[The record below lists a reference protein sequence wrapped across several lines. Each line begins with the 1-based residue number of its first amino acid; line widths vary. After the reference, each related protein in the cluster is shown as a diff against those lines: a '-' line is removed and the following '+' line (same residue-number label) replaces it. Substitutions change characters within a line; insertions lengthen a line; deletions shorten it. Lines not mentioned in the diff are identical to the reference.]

1 MYFSIKFVFLLIIS
15 FVILYYGVDYFARL
29 IGKKFKIHVG
39 SIGFLSIGDLSY
51 SGNIPGPQQSQHSF
65 TVSVNKFYLQ
75 VRRPNLNRKTWLTI
89 TIDGLNLNFSTIKIF
104 TQAKSRRAHVRRQS
118 LISVVPQKAWWS
130 SVRVLRFIMGK
141 LSSIPSQFFLSVITN
156 FVNVE
161 ASSINVLIQD
171 LGKFQINGCNLGM
184 SLFADVDVGNSN
196 NNNNF
201 INNSNDNIYSD
212 KQHYRNDSEQ
222 HSFRNRRH
230 VFSKKILDITFSFS
244 SLSIQD
250 IESVNKLNSTSSL
263 IQGLPD
269 ISPAI
274 SIPYDTEIILSCH
287 LSPTCTSL
295 ISFDINIDLNR
306 INIGIDSILRLVKII
321 QSKIPKKVKRGP
333 LGRVNTHSPNNSKGF
348 KMANLLDSS
357 LARKIGMSRRKKSP
371 IEYFGSANLKLNL
384 INVKYQFSDLEN
396 IKYNELP
403 LNFQLLIK
411 GLSTSLKQN
420 NGNSF
425 NRQRNSILFSED
437 VPKPIELIMD
447 FSVDDIRS
455 DLVDK
460 NNKFFRMIQVDKINS
475 KMLISKPLIQNADY
489 DPNSLSLSG
498 TLEISSPTISIDY
511 EKFDLIVNIIDSIK
525 KLGIEEKHESSQL
538 SPQSRR
544 SSRSHVHK
552 ESNQQ
557 INGIPKLVA
566 TCSIINPLIKI
577 TGIPNYTRNDDYS
590 QLSFGFQDILFDVN
604 GDYTELNDLPSTQ
617 HKYVLSRRYN
627 RGWTPPNFSLIYNLI
642 VSLKTRNMRL
652 YTLEDD
658 LIFNQ
663 SLEFSLAFSALGL
676 VGSFNNDSDNDPTTF
691 ITALETETIQADIS
705 WTVDELEINL
715 FDNST
720 FSLLKQLIDVTK
732 RFQKVEI
739 KKHDDFSPTE
749 MVQPPIVNATSPITY
764 TEALLCHVSLNSI
777 GIKIAGIDS
786 FIDSSTSR
794 GIDFRLQEIAFNYKG
809 SRASIDPMACY
820 DERIKLGISTEDYS
834 EIQYDT
840 GGLLRGFLKE
850 IKLTPILASWDKELF
865 KNTTPLINIPE
876 IEIQSNFTLEYSQN
890 DYDIVVNA
898 IIKIQEV
905 NLKYSLLYHYCCL
918 VGIINI
924 FRLLQIT
931 FENENNSKLPTSN
944 SSNRILSKINANVAV
959 NYINVSVDLQ
969 DDNKIFARIDLLNY
983 KFVSPTDH
991 GVRIKKLR
999 VYGTS
1004 PVEEGLWDEIG
1015 RVENTKILLLDD
1027 DTKDGKFKNN
1037 VSNENN
1043 GNSNEK
1049 KFDKMI
1055 RIQSDSIH
1063 VRIPHKFILADV
1075 IESIANTAKAV
1086 KHLIER
1092 IFVNEKSSLSDPEE
1106 EEAKLLPTIQLKVGL
1121 VTFRIDDD
1129 PFESKLSLIWKVGCL
1144 EQKARLGRDIA
1155 FEAKVQAIKAH
1166 EASQSNNGNEDG
1178 GSSTILHEERTIGA
1192 FRSQPS
1198 PHANLSIDAAREALK
1213 EYNSKSWVKCV
1224 RAADPS
1230 RTNLYQKDD
1239 NPQEEVLPIQ
1249 TTKPSK
1255 FPALFSATIVK
1266 FLFTLSAPSFPIEE
1280 LPKYM
1285 NDIGKGLPLD
1295 TKFAVLVPMHL
1306 SAKLREAWVEVRDYP
1321 LPLAHIPSTDKFHG
1335 KNIYSFFLEGNLVVG
1350 EELSGVESI
1359 RRAVVDIVTPRQI
1372 KGDDTKYTILVP
1384 RTVSPVKLYSDL
1396 RVKIDSSRPT
1406 VCSWSISMQP
1416 AIQHFAKVFES
1427 FTKPNPDPSEAVGFW
1442 DKMRM
1447 MMHVRILAE
1456 FKGSGDLLFYAKG
1469 SRDPYLVTGRGAGF
1483 VLCWSKNVEIR
1494 LGFPN
1499 DQNEVLQVDSEEFT
1513 CAIPNL
1519 AAVVSDG
1526 SLSADNTGLESKLQ
1540 NESLTDSETSTIRT
1554 LNSPN
1559 TTVDDVLHGN
1569 ILKRIMKLCGGV
1581 RYGMGVHFQKLC
1593 NNDHGPCSTCGGQRK
1608 CRLTDFIPH
1617 YEIITR
1623 MPEYAIVPRGQIYDS
1638 FKGFRSDF
1646 VHLSV
1651 SVSCPINLNNSNN
1664 SDGHEKKLRNSIE
1677 LSPKSL
1683 QHILSWAFLFEPAMT
1698 IPIRQGALFPS
1709 LEPPSPKLGK
1719 YLGTVK
1725 IKICVGPLF
1734 LSHFYR
1740 EDAFEPLNGRTHVVG
1755 IKGKIESFK
1764 FDMHL
1769 RSKENIIEVE
1779 GEKEVKGRDIILHE
1793 AEVDLKNLDFR
1804 GIAARYV
1811 QDNVFSGFSDES
1823 DGDGR
1828 EFLLGKDEDFMLT
1841 HAEDEEW
1848 IDEANFVELDMA
1860 LPDFKPG
1867 VRVLPLMRSPQ
1878 MMYYKRPDEHDTYEE
1893 KKTDQETHICVM
1905 GQGRDTVQVQ
1915 VDFLTERLNQLN
1927 QEIRQQTKILSDIE
1941 EKIAADSKKQILQD
1955 MSQTIQNTTAIL
1967 SQKRNIIQDY
1977 LKNLEETLNNP
1988 GSKYVDEES
1997 DDNDL
2002 DEEKV
2007 NSSFNS
2013 PLWADSHGHFGH
2025 KFIIHNAEALWN
2037 NSLRNLIYK
2046 FSNLVEHHQGLT
2058 YYMSTSAVKFI
2069 RDLQKKIQEQKE
2081 KEAYEKS
2088 LKKERDSIIS
2098 IGLDS
2103 YDFDAHMAAEMLR
2116 KLVGE
2121 QKTSFVVPNE
2131 VLAEAN
2137 NNDQG
2142 TPKISHDDIPEGYS
2156 LRKDIFVQL
2165 INPQIN
2171 LQCDKDPDSSII
2183 MCIER
2188 AQLKTFSIVE
2198 DWSKGDFIN
2207 EVVKTRTFFGI
2218 DNAQIFT
2225 SRKQDFLNDYYSK
2238 ILTAN
2243 NYGAKGS
2250 ENWPVWVPM
2259 EALISNTALPFQRI
2273 VKRTSATTRYDKFN
2287 NLRIKG
2293 SDIKKDDKNGK
2304 DNNNHIEQESDKLE
2318 VNGSKKEEVDKR
2330 MDSFHINVPNIKISA
2345 TSDQYCIF
2353 FDIVTDLFTYREPAQ
2368 RERSERLEAI
2378 LLAADLDN
2386 LEGAAERVSA
2396 LQEQI
2401 RQLDDMRLQYELHS
2415 IELDEEGLKELR
2427 AVEVELINLQEELY
2441 LLMKAITAS
2450 QEKKQKAESMVP
2462 LKLIATADE
2471 AIWYMQEN
2479 DRKPFCEWKLS
2490 SANFIRMTKEG
2501 NASMN
2506 TLEIDHVIVMN
2517 KLTSPVFKELISP
2530 HIDHRRPVDF
2540 SRNKM
2545 IRVYWE
2551 ELEPVAGIAMVEHFE
2566 INMFPL
2572 KFQMQYD
2579 VGKLMMMYIFP
2590 EKKKEYMMKQNNVK
2604 ANENAQGS
2612 HSLEQKRSSVGS
2624 EQTTKSLKK
2633 TTESYS
2639 DSSVSESQETVGDG
2653 YVNVFS
2659 DDNTMSIS
2667 SGVGKKQSSKST
2679 TTDDSYELELMKKRA
2694 SQNRTFIYIKVPG
2707 VQHSFS
2713 YQGAKEKNLE
2723 DIYDFV
2729 FTMPTL
2735 EYQNKTWSWLDFL
2748 EHIKKDFLR
2757 SILYH
2762 TGSLINVKFRGRPT
2776 TDNVLSNEAVVPSL
2790 ATALVTATAAA
2801 NVTALMND
2809 EGTNSDHDEGSDKA
2823 SVLSSES
2830 HESQKKV
2837 LGIKIKKHEK
2847 RDSLTRSIPF
2857 TNFHMHKESSGTVLS
2872 QSSTSTKSIDSSVE
2886 SENEKGKLL
2895 FGKLYNENR

>member
-1 MYFSIKFVFLLIIS
+1 
-15 FVILYYGVDYFARL
+15 
-29 IGKKFKIHVG
+29 
-39 SIGFLSIGDLSY
+39 LSIGDLSY
-51 SGNIPGPQQSQHSF
+51 SGIIPGPQQSQHSF
-65 TVSVNKFYLQ
+65 KISVNKFYLQ
-75 VRRPNLNRKTWLTI
+75 VRRPNLYRKTWLTI
-89 TIDGLNLNFSTIKIF
+89 TIDGLNLNFSSVKIF

-130 SVRVLRFIMGK
+130 SVRVFKFIMGK

-156 FVNVE
+156 YVNVDV
-161 ASSINVLIQD
+161 SNINLLIQD
-171 LGKFQINGCNLGM
+171 LGRFQIEGCNLGM
-184 SLFADVDVGNSN
+184 SLFADVDVENSK

-201 INNSNDNIYSD
+201 NNNSNDNIYSD
-212 KQHYRNDSEQ
+212 NKQFNQHFRNDSQ
-222 HSFRNRRH
+222 AHHSFRNRRH

-250 IESVNKLNSTSSL
+250 IESFNKLNSTSSL
-263 IQGLPD
+263 IQHLPN

-274 SIPYDTEIILSCH
+274 SLPSYTEIILSCH

-295 ISFDINIDLNR
+295 ISFDINVDLNR
-306 INIGIDSILRLVKII
+306 INIGIDSILRLVNII
-321 QSKIPKKVKRGP
+321 QSKLPKKVKRGP
-333 LGRVNTHSPNNSKGF
+333 IGRVNNHSSNNSKGF
-348 KMANLLDSS
+348 NMANLLDSS
-357 LARKIGMSRRKKSP
+357 LARKIRMSRRKKSP
-371 IEYFGSANLKLNL
+371 IEYFGNAILKFNL
-384 INVKYQFSDLEN
+384 INIKYEFSDLEN
-396 IKYNELP
+396 INHNDLS
-403 LNFQLLIK
+403 LDFQLLIK

-420 NGNSF
+420 NGDSF
-425 NRQRNSILFSED
+425 NSHRNSIIFSED
-437 VPKPIELIMD
+437 IPKPIELIMD
-447 FSVDDIRS
+447 FSVDDIRG
-455 DLVDK
+455 DLIENNDK
-460 NNKFFRMIQVDKINS
+460 TFRVIQVDKIIS
-475 KMLISKPLIQNADY
+475 KMLISKPLIQTADY

-498 TLEISSPTISIDY
+498 TLEISSPLISIDY
-511 EKFDLIVNIIDSIK
+511 EKFDVIANIIDSIK
-525 KLGIEEKHESSQL
+525 KFDIEEKHASTISSHQSSRSRSLDHKESSQ
-538 SPQSRR
+538 
-544 SSRSHVHK
+544 
-552 ESNQQ
+552 Q
-557 INGIPKLVA
+557 IKGIPKLVA

-577 TGIPNYTRNDDYS
+577 TGIPNHTQIGDFS
-590 QLSFGFQDILFDVN
+590 QLSFGFQDILFDIN
-604 GDYTELNDLPSTQ
+604 GDYTELIDLPSTQ
-617 HKYVLSRRYN
+617 YKHVLSRRYN

-642 VSLKTRNMRL
+642 VSLKTRNMKL
-652 YTLEDD
+652 YTFEDD

-663 SLEFSLAFSALGL
+663 SLEFSLAISALGII
-676 VGSFNNDSDNDPTTF
+676 GSLNNDNDNDSTTF
-691 ITALETETIQADIS
+691 ITALETETIQADIG
-705 WTVDELEINL
+705 WMVDELEINL
-715 FDNST
+715 CDQST
-720 FSLLKQLIDVTK
+720 FSLLKQLVDVAK
-732 RFQKVEI
+732 RFQKDEI
-739 KKHDDFSPTE
+739 KKGNDFSTTE
-749 MVQPPIVNATSPITY
+749 MVQPPIVSVRSPIIY

-777 GIKIAGIDS
+777 GIRIAGIDS
-786 FIDSSTSR
+786 FIGSSTSR

-820 DERIKLGISTEDYS
+820 NERIKLGISTEDFS

-840 GGLLRGFLKE
+840 GGLLRGFMREL
-850 IKLTPILASWDKELF
+850 KLTPVLANWDKELF

-876 IEIQSNFTLEYSQN
+876 FEIQSNFTLEYSHN
-890 DYDIVVNA
+890 GYDIVVNA
-898 IIKIQEV
+898 TVRIQEV
-905 NLKYSLLYHYCCL
+905 NLEYSLLYHYCCL

-924 FRLLQIT
+924 FRLFQIS
-931 FENENNSKLPTSN
+931 FDNENENTLPTSSN
-944 SSNRILSKINANVAV
+944 SSSRILSKINVSVAV
-959 NYINVSVDLQ
+959 NNINVTVDLQ
-969 DDNKIFARIDLLNY
+969 DNNKIFARMDLLSY

-1015 RVENTKILLLDD
+1015 RVENTQILLLDD
-1027 DTKDGKFKNN
+1027 DTKNGKSKNN
-1037 VSNENN
+1037 DLNENN
-1043 GNSNEK
+1043 VE

-1055 RIQSDSIH
+1055 RIQLDSIH
-1063 VRIPHKFILADV
+1063 VRIPHKYILADV

-1092 IFVNEKSSLSDPEE
+1092 IFGNEESSLPDPVEE
-1106 EEAKLLPTIQLKVGL
+1106 DAKLLPTVQLKVGL
-1121 VTFRIDDD
+1121 ITFRIDDD

-1144 EQKARLGRDIA
+1144 EQKARLSRDIA
-1155 FEAKVQAIKAH
+1155 FEAKAQAIRTH
-1166 EASQSNNGNEDG
+1166 EASQSKNNGSQSQSENG
-1178 GSSTILHEERTIGA
+1178 GSTTTLHEERTIGA
-1192 FRSQPS
+1192 FRPQPS
-1198 PHANLSIDAAREALK
+1198 PHANLSIDAARKALK
-1213 EYNSKSWVKCV
+1213 EYNSKSWIKCV
-1224 RAADPS
+1224 RTADPS
-1230 RTNLYQKDD
+1230 RTNLHQNDGD
-1239 NPQEEVLPIQ
+1239 LQEEFLPIQ
-1249 TTKPSK
+1249 TTKPSE

-1266 FLFTLSAPSFPIEE
+1266 FLFTLSTPSFPIEE
-1280 LPKYM
+1280 LPRYM
-1285 NDIGKGLPLD
+1285 SDIGKGLPLD

-1321 LPLAHIPSTDKFHG
+1321 LPLAHIPSTDSLRG
-1335 KNIYSFFLEGNLVVG
+1335 KNIYSFFLEGDLVVG
-1350 EELSGVESI
+1350 EELRGAESI
-1359 RRAVVDIVTPRQI
+1359 RRAVVDIVTPRHI
-1372 KGDDTKYTILVP
+1372 KGDDSKYTILVP

-1427 FTKPNPDPSEAVGFW
+1427 FTKPNPDPSEAIGFW
-1442 DKMRM
+1442 DKMRI

-1456 FKGSGDLLFYAKG
+1456 FKGSGDLQFYAKG
-1469 SRDPYLVTGRGAGF
+1469 TRDPYLVTGRGAGF
-1483 VLCWSKNVEIR
+1483 VLCWSKHVEIR
-1494 LGFPN
+1494 LGYSN

-1519 AAVVSDG
+1519 VAVVSDG
-1526 SLSADNTGLESKLQ
+1526 SLSADNTGLEAKLQ
-1540 NESLTDSETSTIRT
+1540 NESLPDSETSTIRT
-1554 LNSPN
+1554 QNSSN
-1559 TTVDDVLHGN
+1559 ATINDVLHGN
-1569 ILKRIMKLCGGV
+1569 FLKRIMKLCGGV
-1581 RYGMGVHFQKLC
+1581 RYGMGVHFQRLC
-1593 NNDHGPCSTCGGQRK
+1593 DNDHGLCSACGGQRK

-1623 MPEYAIVPRGQIYDS
+1623 MPEYAIVPKGQVYDS

-1651 SVSCPINLNNSNN
+1651 SVTCPINLNK
-1664 SDGHEKKLRNSIE
+1664 SDDSHICEKNSIE

-1683 QHILSWAFLFEPAMT
+1683 LHILSWAFLFEPAMS

-1719 YLGTVK
+1719 YLGTIK
-1725 IKICVGPLF
+1725 IKICVGTLF

-1740 EDAFEPLNGRTHVVG
+1740 EDAFEPLSGRTHIVG

-1769 RSKENIIEVE
+1769 RSKEKIIEVE
-1779 GEKEVKGRDIILHE
+1779 EGKEVKGRDIILHE

-1804 GIAARYV
+1804 GITARYV
-1811 QDNVFSGFSDES
+1811 QENVFSCFSDES
-1823 DGDGR
+1823 DSDGR
-1828 EFLLGKDEDFMLT
+1828 EFLLGKDEDFMVT
-1841 HAEDEEW
+1841 YAEDEEW
-1848 IDEANFVELDMA
+1848 IDEANFVELDLM
-1860 LPDFKPG
+1860 LPDSKPG

-1878 MMYYKRPDEHDTYEE
+1878 MMYYKRPDENDTYED

-1955 MSQTIQNTTAIL
+1955 ISQTIQNTTAIL
-1967 SQKRNIIQDY
+1967 SHKRNVIQEY
-1977 LKNLEETLNNP
+1977 LNNLEETLNKS
-1988 GSKYVDEES
+1988 GTKYVEEES
-1997 DDNDL
+1997 DDNESD
-2002 DEEKV
+2002 DEKV

-2013 PLWADSHGHFGH
+2013 PLWADSHGHFGHFGH

-2037 NSLRNLIYK
+2037 NSLRNLLYR
-2046 FSNLVEHHQGLT
+2046 FLNLAEQQLGIS

-2069 RDLQKKIQEQKE
+2069 RDLQKKIQQQKE

-2088 LKKERDSIIS
+2088 LRQERDSIYS

-2121 QKTSFVVPNE
+2121 QEISFVVPNE
-2131 VLAEAN
+2131 VLAEEAT
-2137 NNDQG
+2137 NDQG
-2142 TPKISHDDIPEGYS
+2142 KSKNTYDGIPEGYS
-2156 LRKDIFVQL
+2156 PRKDIFLQL

-2188 AQLKTFSIVE
+2188 AQLKSFSIVE
-2198 DWSKGDFIN
+2198 DWSKGDLIN

-2225 SRKQDFLNDYYSK
+2225 STKKDFLNDYYSK
-2238 ILTAN
+2238 ILSAN
-2243 NYGAKGS
+2243 NYGAKGP

-2259 EALISNTALPFQRI
+2259 EALISNSALPFQRI

-2293 SDIKKDDKNGK
+2293 SDIKKDGKDKN
-2304 DNNNHIEQESDKLE
+2304 NIEQESDKLG
-2318 VNGSKKEEVDKR
+2318 VNDSKKEEFDKR
-2330 MDSFHINVPNIKISA
+2330 MDSLHIDVPNIKISA

-2353 FDIVTDLFTYREPAQ
+2353 FDIVTDLFMYREPAQ
-2368 RERSERLEAI
+2368 KERAEKLGAI

-2386 LEGAAERVSA
+2386 LEGVAERVSA

-2401 RQLDDMRLQYELHS
+2401 RQLDDIRLQYELYS
-2415 IELDEEGLKELR
+2415 TELDEEGLKELS
-2427 AVEVELINLQEELY
+2427 AVNVELINLQEELD

-2450 QEKKQKAESMVP
+2450 QEKKQKAESKMP

-2471 AIWYMQEN
+2471 VIWVMQEN

-2490 SANFIRMTKEG
+2490 KANFGWVTKEG
-2501 NASMN
+2501 NASTN
-2506 TLEIDHVIVMN
+2506 ILEIDHVIVTN
-2517 KLTSPVFKELISP
+2517 KLTSPVFEKLISP
-2530 HIDHRRPVDF
+2530 HIDPRRPVDF

-2566 INMFPL
+2566 VNMVPL

-2579 VGKLMMMYIFP
+2579 IGKLMMMYIFP
-2590 EKKKEYMMKQNNVK
+2590 EKRKEYMMKQNNVK
-2604 ANENAQGS
+2604 TNENVQVS
-2612 HSLEQKRSSVGS
+2612 YSTEQKRSSMGS
-2624 EQTTKSLKK
+2624 EQTAKSSKK
-2633 TTESYS
+2633 TIDSYS
-2639 DSSVSESQETVGDG
+2639 DSLISESQEIVSDG
-2653 YVNVFS
+2653 YVTVFS
-2659 DDNTMSIS
+2659 DDNSMSSMSIS
-2667 SGVGKKQSSKST
+2667 TGIGKRQSSKT
-2679 TTDDSYELELMKKRA
+2679 ATDDSYELELMKKRA

-2707 VQHSFS
+2707 VQHNFS
-2713 YQGAKEKNLE
+2713 YQGAKEKNFE

-2748 EHIKKDFLR
+2748 EHIKRDILR

-2762 TGSLINVKFRGRPT
+2762 TGSLINQKFRGRPT
-2776 TDNVLSNEAVVPSL
+2776 NDNLTSNEAVVPSL
-2790 ATALVTATAAA
+2790 ATALVAATA
-2801 NVTALMND
+2801 NVTALMNE

-2830 HESQKKV
+2830 QESQKKV
-2837 LGIKIKKHEK
+2837 LGIKIKKHDK
-2847 RDSLTRSIPF
+2847 KDSITRSTPF
-2857 TNFHMHKESSGTVLS
+2857 TNFYIHKESIGTI
-2872 QSSTSTKSIDSSVE
+2872 STNTRSIDSSAE
-2886 SENEKGKLL
+2886 NENEKGKLL
-2895 FGKLYNENR
+2895 FGKLYNESR